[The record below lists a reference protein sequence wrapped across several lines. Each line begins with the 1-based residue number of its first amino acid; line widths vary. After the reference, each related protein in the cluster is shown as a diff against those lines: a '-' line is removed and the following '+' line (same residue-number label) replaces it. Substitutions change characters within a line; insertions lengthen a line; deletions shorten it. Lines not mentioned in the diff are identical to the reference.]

1 MGRGGLSRLPRCWQS
16 QCYGHWD
23 EQPQKATDG
32 ALDPLEFDDFI
43 TFYDILWPH
52 NTLYIYTYIYIY
64 GICMDMCGYVCTWV
78 HIYYVDLTLCPCCLC
93 SPTRIA
99 CCPASPKPRPC
110 AVVCSVL
117 KHTFHLSAASKESS
131 ESQIHLLKI
140 VSLSSLIIYLWYLWS
155 MLIFDKF
162 KVALKCLWF
171 FAVTRFLDV
180 TDTRRWMES
189 FMHSLILHHFGI
201 EQATDGQS
209 LPGKWATVR
218 WQNNAEHNAHNG
230 QWHDFHLTCHVNP
243 FIPPIK
249 QADGEVVVMP
259 LHSQM
264 SQNLMSKLLK
274 KTIKL

>member
-43 TFYDILWPH
+43 TFYDILWPQ
-52 NTLYIYTYIYIY
+52 NTLYIYIHIY

-140 VSLSSLIIYLWYLWS
+140 VSLSTLIIYLWYLWS
-155 MLIFDKF
+155 MFIFDKF

-171 FAVTRFLDV
+171 LRLLDV
-180 TDTRRWMES
+180 TDTRRWMKS
-189 FMHSLILHHFGI
+189 FMHSLVLHHFGI

-209 LPGKWATVR
+209 LPGKWATVSTVR
-218 WQNNAEHNAHNG
+218 WQQCRTQCT
-230 QWHDFHLTCHVNP
+230 QWAMAWFPSDMSCKSIHS
-243 FIPPIK
+243 PP
-249 QADGEVVVMP
+249 
-259 LHSQM
+259 
-264 SQNLMSKLLK
+264 
-274 KTIKL
+274 